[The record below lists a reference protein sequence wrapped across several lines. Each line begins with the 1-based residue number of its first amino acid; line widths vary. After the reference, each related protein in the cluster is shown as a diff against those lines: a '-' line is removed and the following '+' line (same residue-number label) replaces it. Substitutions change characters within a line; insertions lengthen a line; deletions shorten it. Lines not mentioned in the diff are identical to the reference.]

1 MVNVTP
7 EEVIAMRKGQKA
19 LDEMTELDRTVAG
32 RGGKHL
38 TIPVCDSFTLRRVAG
53 VIHELAT
60 DLDQLAR
67 RQDLRARLV
76 ILSMG
81 DSVDEANRRIR
92 EMTGNE
98 NRRRAN
104 RGQTA

>member
-1 MVNVTP
+1 
-7 EEVIAMRKGQKA
+7 MRRGQKR
-19 LDEMTELDRTVAG
+19 LDEMTEKDKDIAG

-38 TIPVCDSFTLRRVAG
+38 TIPVCDTFTLRRVAG

-81 DSVDEANRRIR
+81 DSVDDANRRIR
-92 EMTGNE
+92 EMTRNE
-98 NRRRAN
+98 KGRRDN